1 MSWTSL
7 IRFAPLTTLE
17 RVNNPAYQEPGRTL
31 YDTGALTLTIVS
43 AVATVMCCLLCLP
56 ALIFGI
62 VALSKQS
69 TDPQASARMTRY
81 GWIAL
86 GICVALAVLLV
97 VVFVALGVFGA
108 FDASTSYDYER
119 L

>member
-1 MSWTSL
+1 M
-7 IRFAPLTTLE
+7 
-17 RVNNPAYQEPGRTL
+17 
-31 YDTGALTLTIVS
+31 
-43 AVATVMCCLLCLP
+43 
-56 ALIFGI
+56 
-62 VALSKQS
+62 ALSKQS

-108 FDASTSYDYER
+108 FDASTSYDYEG